1 MGRFGLTHQKCAVIE
16 PHFPKRGC
24 ARRGVA
30 DRTILNSCCFR
41 AGDRRDLPERYGQH
55 ITV

>member
-24 ARRGVA
+24 GPARGCGQNHTEQLLLPRGRPA
-30 DRTILNSCCFR
+30 
-41 AGDRRDLPERYGQH
+41 
-55 ITV
+55 